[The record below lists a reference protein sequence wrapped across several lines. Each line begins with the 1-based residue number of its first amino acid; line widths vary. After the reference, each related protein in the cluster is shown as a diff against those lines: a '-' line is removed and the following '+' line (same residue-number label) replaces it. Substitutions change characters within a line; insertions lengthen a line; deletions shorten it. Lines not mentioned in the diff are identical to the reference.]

1 MITETSQLSMSTSKS
16 PTLRTDASFTGMD
29 FNISQSTTLENEV
42 LSTDVKSNINFNNF
56 KN

>member
-16 PTLRTDASFTGMD
+16 PTLRTDASFTGMN